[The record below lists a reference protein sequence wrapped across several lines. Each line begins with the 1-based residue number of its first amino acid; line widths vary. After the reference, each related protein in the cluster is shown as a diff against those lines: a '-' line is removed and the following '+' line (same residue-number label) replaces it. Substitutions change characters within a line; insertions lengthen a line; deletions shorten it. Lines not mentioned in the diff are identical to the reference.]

1 MRKIIHIDM
10 DCFYAAVEV
19 KHRPDLKGKPLG
31 IGGPPNSRSV
41 LCTASYEARKFGV
54 HSAMPSSQ
62 AVRLCPDLVLI
73 PPHFELYRQESRA
86 VHRILKDYTDL
97 IEPLSLDEAYL
108 DVTGSTLFQGSA
120 TLIAQ
125 DIRRRIFEELKL
137 TASAGIGPNKFLAK
151 IASDW
156 KKPNGQF
163 TIRPEDVD
171 TFMIGL
177 PVEKIHGVG
186 RVTATKLHDLGIH
199 TCGDLQK
206 KGVSALQLHFG
217 SRAVEL
223 FELAHGIDHR
233 PVKVSRERKS
243 LTVEETYPKDLQTL
257 EEGLAQIPSLYA
269 DWEAR
274 MKKANLVDRIR
285 GLVVKIKTAD
295 FKGSTHECSF
305 EGWPSVEEFET
316 LFRRAWERR
325 QEPLRLIGL
334 GARLAHREKDPNSP
348 QLDLFEAS

>member
-1 MRKIIHIDM
+1 
-10 DCFYAAVEV
+10 
-19 KHRPDLKGKPLG
+19 
-31 IGGPPNSRSV
+31 
-41 LCTASYEARKFGV
+41 
-54 HSAMPSSQ
+54 
-62 AVRLCPDLVLI
+62 
-73 PPHFELYRQESRA
+73 
-86 VHRILKDYTDL
+86 
-97 IEPLSLDEAYL
+97 
-108 DVTGSTLFQGSA
+108 
-120 TLIAQ
+120 
-125 DIRRRIFEELKL
+125 
-137 TASAGIGPNKFLAK
+137 
-151 IASDW
+151 
-156 KKPNGQF
+156 
-163 TIRPEDVD
+163 
-171 TFMIGL
+171 
-177 PVEKIHGVG
+177 
-186 RVTATKLHDLGIH
+186 
-199 TCGDLQK
+199 
-206 KGVSALQLHFG
+206 
-217 SRAVEL
+217 AVEL

-243 LTVEETYPKDLQTL
+243 LTIEETYPKDLQTL